1 MAGNGSIR
9 ERGKGNWELTV
20 SLGKGADGKY
30 KKKTRNVTAKNK
42 TEAKEL
48 LRKFVSEIESG
59 QLIDLEKVLFK
70 DLVVEW
76 RKKHASSLAIR
87 TQQGY
92 ESNLNLR
99 VLPSFGHLKVSNI
112 KKVHIQNFFDDLKED
127 GARIDGKGSKLS
139 NSSINNHHTL
149 LSSIFS
155 FGVDRGYIKEN
166 PMRGVKKLKVENK
179 KMNVYQKSDIAALM
193 ESLNTAPLNWR
204 TLVILAIVSG
214 ARAGE
219 LVGLEWQHVNFEK
232 ETILIEQSLTLK
244 TGEGVKVKSTKT
256 ERSRIVSIPPFVI
269 QLLKELK
276 HEKNKARL
284 QAAEMWI
291 REWDGEERDFVFTTP
306 NAFGR
311 PIRPDSVTQWWERFL
326 KKNDHL
332 KFINFH
338 GLRHTS
344 VSILIDEN
352 TPMKAIS
359 ERVGHAKIGT
369 SMDIYGHLLEEADK
383 RAAASMDKVFGDL
396 GIKAGK

>member
-1 MAGNGSIR
+1 M
-9 ERGKGNWELTV
+9 E
-20 SLGKGADGKY
+20 
-30 KKKTRNVTAKNK
+30 
-42 TEAKEL
+42 
-48 LRKFVSEIESG
+48 
-59 QLIDLEKVLFK
+59 
-70 DLVVEW
+70 
-76 RKKHASSLAIR
+76 KKHASSLAIR

-155 FGVDRGYIKEN
+155 FAVDRGYIKEN

-291 REWDGEERDFVFTTP
+291 REWDGVERDFVFTTP

-396 GIKAGK
+396 GINAGK